1 MQEKTNIKFIF
12 INLDNK
18 ESYNTIKCEWLDNEI
33 NINNIDLYKYEI
45 KNMETYNES
54 NCYIEPLIK
63 QKIQLKNKN
72 KITEFIIDIYLHQDN
87 NYYILTNI
95 LENPA
100 YLLDTIFISKN
111 EELIPRKLTFEDH
124 DLFSD
129 D

>member
-1 MQEKTNIKFIF
+1 M
-12 INLDNK
+12 
-18 ESYNTIKCEWLDNEI
+18 
-33 NINNIDLYKYEI
+33 
-45 KNMETYNES
+45 
-54 NCYIEPLIK
+54 IK

-72 KITEFIIDIYLHQDN
+72 KTIEFIIDIYLHQDN